1 MRAQTSH
8 RLKVERG
15 REGRGRDRSYKP
27 ASRSRVNQWRRR
39 ADSTWS
45 EAAIEGRGCVES
57 PGTSSEVTVRR
68 PHLILPSFE
77 FRREGTNERG
87 LSPMNLLSRVR
98 PIKATPPSPK
108 MAVAAAASFL
118 PSRQSD
124 LFVISGIGACEEREG
139 GREGVCGSDANHVT
153 RRRNCCLVQLRFLWL
168 QTPKLILQLKKA
180 HILQRSVDLW
190 VRNCVNLERAAG
202 CGQRR
207 DSRNSLPLNLHASV
221 CGTGMQVSYDQ
232 ETEPFRSQK
241 SRPS

>member
-1 MRAQTSH
+1 MSSPVSMRAQTSH

-124 LFVISGIGACEEREG
+124 LFVISGIGAWEEREG
-139 GREGVCGSDANHVT
+139 GVWSGSNGTREGLQSCSAWLFSASD
-153 RRRNCCLVQLRFLWL
+153 
-168 QTPKLILQLKKA
+168 TPN
-180 HILQRSVDLW
+180 R
-190 VRNCVNLERAAG
+190 
-202 CGQRR
+202 
-207 DSRNSLPLNLHASV
+207 LNPA
-221 CGTGMQVSYDQ
+221 T
-232 ETEPFRSQK
+232 QK
-241 SRPS
+241 SS

>member
-1 MRAQTSH
+1 MSFILGLSPTSQERCNMSSPVSMRAQTSH

-139 GREGVCGSDANHVT
+139 GRECVGAT
-153 RRRNCCLVQLRFLWL
+153 RI
-168 QTPKLILQLKKA
+168 T
-180 HILQRSVDLW
+180 
-190 VRNCVNLERAAG
+190 
-202 CGQRR
+202 
-207 DSRNSLPLNLHASV
+207 
-221 CGTGMQVSYDQ
+221 
-232 ETEPFRSQK
+232 
-241 SRPS
+241 